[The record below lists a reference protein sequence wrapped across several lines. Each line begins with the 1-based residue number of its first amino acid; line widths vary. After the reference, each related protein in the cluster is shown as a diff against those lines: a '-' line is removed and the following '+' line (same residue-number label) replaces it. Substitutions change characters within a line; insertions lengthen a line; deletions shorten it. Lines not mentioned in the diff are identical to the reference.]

1 MLKGI
6 LSISGQPG
14 LFRMVAEAKNRIIVE
29 SLING
34 KRMPVSTTARISSL
48 EDIAVYTAVGDL
60 PLKEIFRKIA
70 DHEQGDAAIQAKA
83 TDEQIRLYFGEV
95 VPDYDR
101 ERVYISDIRKII
113 MWYNLLQEKQLLDF
127 SAEEVASAGQE
138 AREEQAETGE
148 GLQGEA
154 PGDSE
159 A

>member
-14 LFRMVAEAKNRIIVE
+14 LFKMVAEAKNRIIVE

-70 DHEQGDAAIQAKA
+70 NHEQGAAIQAKA
-83 TDEQIRLYFGEV
+83 TDEQIRRYFGEV

-113 MWYNLLQEKQLLDF
+113 LWYNLLQEKQLLDF
-127 SAEEVASAGQE
+127 SAEEEASAGQE
-138 AREEQAETGE
+138 AQEGQSETGE

>member
-1 MLKGI
+1 
-6 LSISGQPG
+6 
-14 LFRMVAEAKNRIIVE
+14 MVAEAKNRIIVE

-70 DHEQGDAAIQAKA
+70 NHEQGAAIQAKA
-83 TDEQIRLYFGEV
+83 TDEQIRRYFGEV

-113 MWYNLLQEKQLLDF
+113 LWYNLLQEKQLLDF
-127 SAEEVASAGQE
+127 SAEEEASAGQE
-138 AREEQAETGE
+138 AQEGQSETGE

>member
-14 LFRMVAEAKNRIIVE
+14 LFKMVAEAKNRIIVE

-70 DHEQGDAAIQAKA
+70 NHEQGAAIQAKA
-83 TDEQIRLYFGEV
+83 TDEQIRRYFGEV

-113 MWYNLLQEKQLLDF
+113 LW
-127 SAEEVASAGQE
+127 
-138 AREEQAETGE
+138 
-148 GLQGEA
+148 
-154 PGDSE
+154 
-159 A
+159 

>member
-70 DHEQGDAAIQAKA
+70 DHEQGAAIQAKA
-83 TDEQIRLYFGEV
+83 TDEQIRRYFGEV

-113 MWYNLLQEKQLLDF
+113 LWYNLLQEKQLLDF
-127 SAEEVASAGQE
+127 SAEEEASAGQE
-138 AREEQAETGE
+138 AQEGQSETGE

>member
-6 LSISGQPG
+6 LSISGHPG
-14 LFRMVAEAKNRIIVE
+14 LFKMVAEAKNRIIVE

-70 DHEQGDAAIQAKA
+70 NHEQGAAIQAKA
-83 TDEQIRLYFGEV
+83 TDEQIRRYFGEV

-113 MWYNLLQEKQLLDF
+113 LWYNLLQEKQLLDF
-127 SAEEVASAGQE
+127 SAEEEASAGQE
-138 AREEQAETGE
+138 AQEGQSETGE